1 MTLVLA
7 FVLGALALQTC
18 DGGGIFSAI
27 DSRDVQLLSTYTNN
41 SEIVNSRN
49 AKGLTPL
56 MEAARIGDVES
67 VRMLLA
73 SGADEKSKASGFMV
87 KDQVASYLRR
97 TGEEKERVIDFFRRQ
112 GLDDM
117 VRMVENEASS
127 LGETPERV
135 VAWKEILDILNR
147 RELTKEKLCEAAS
160 QTNKVTTYA
169 QLAISNNIDVV
180 DACKMYIR
188 MADAGKVA
196 ICQDRVKD
204 EYVRQSQ
211 AVPILKGLSLAL
223 GSLKSTRYEV
233 PPAVNKYDV
242 DDNSQ
247 HSEAIYSAHRQQL
260 LAHDRAVKQNQLLML
275 CIVMSQKVAQLYGPD
290 FPSNPN
296 FLCAVKEVAS
306 SPDEV
311 ESIVGKVRFFV
322 DNGMGVFS
330 SREF

>member
-1 MTLVLA
+1 M
-7 FVLGALALQTC
+7 
-18 DGGGIFSAI
+18 
-27 DSRDVQLLSTYTNN
+27 
-41 SEIVNSRN
+41 
-49 AKGLTPL
+49 
-56 MEAARIGDVES
+56 
-67 VRMLLA
+67 
-73 SGADEKSKASGFMV
+73 
-87 KDQVASYLRR
+87 
-97 TGEEKERVIDFFRRQ
+97 
-112 GLDDM
+112 
-117 VRMVENEASS
+117 
-127 LGETPERV
+127 
-135 VAWKEILDILNR
+135 
-147 RELTKEKLCEAAS
+147 CEAAS

-196 ICQDRVKD
+196 ICQDRDKD

-211 AVPILKGLSLAL
+211 AVPILKGMSLAL
-223 GSLKSTRYEV
+223 GSFKSTRYEM

-275 CIVMSQKVAQLYGPD
+275 CIVMSQKIAQLYGPD
-290 FPSNPN
+290 FPLNPN

-322 DNGMGVFS
+322 DNGMDVFS

>member
-1 MTLVLA
+1 MIVA
-7 FVLGALALQTC
+7 FVFGALALQTC
-18 DGGGIFSAI
+18 DGGGIFRAI

-97 TGEEKERVIDFFRRQ
+97 TGAEKERVIDFFRRQ

-117 VRMVENEASS
+117 VRMVENEARS

-135 VAWKEILDILNR
+135 IAWKEILDILNR

-188 MADAGKVA
+188 MADAGYFS
-196 ICQDRVKD
+196 R
-204 EYVRQSQ
+204 
-211 AVPILKGLSLAL
+211 
-223 GSLKSTRYEV
+223 
-233 PPAVNKYDV
+233 
-242 DDNSQ
+242 
-247 HSEAIYSAHRQQL
+247 SA
-260 LAHDRAVKQNQLLML
+260 
-275 CIVMSQKVAQLYGPD
+275 
-290 FPSNPN
+290 
-296 FLCAVKEVAS
+296 
-306 SPDEV
+306 
-311 ESIVGKVRFFV
+311 
-322 DNGMGVFS
+322 
-330 SREF
+330 